1 MCTHKHTY
9 IHVCIY
15 ITQTQRDMHT
25 YIHTYIGK
33 ERKRFTYTSHRHITH
48 PYLYRENKNEREN
61 LKYKTFKCQALYLV
75 IECIFTVFHS
85 KLCDGF
91 TKSRYQTK
99 TFILSGYS
107 SNPHAAH
114 S

>member
-1 MCTHKHTY
+1 MHTHHADTERHAYIYTY
-9 IHVCIY
+9 IYRERKKEIY
-15 ITQTQRDMHT
+15 I
-25 YIHTYIGK
+25 
-33 ERKRFTYTSHRHITH
+33 HITH